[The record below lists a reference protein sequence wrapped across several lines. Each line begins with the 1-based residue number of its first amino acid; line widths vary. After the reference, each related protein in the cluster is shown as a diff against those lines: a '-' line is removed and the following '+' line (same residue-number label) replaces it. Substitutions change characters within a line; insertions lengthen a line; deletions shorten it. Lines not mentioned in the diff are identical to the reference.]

1 MHTKHPYIKNPHYS
15 FIFYLLFL
23 SLIQHAC
30 VNNEYTCPR
39 NTPTLIFHGYQPAE
53 IDSVVFNGF
62 TKGSGFQTLEKKI
75 SSLNKEV
82 SSYRNHDTLYVE
94 FPEYPMSDS
103 FDWEIKLI
111 PVSQSFRFT
120 DIKYQKNTCGCKG
133 LLAWDCYNFGNS
145 LFSEAN
151 IDGIKYQWK
160 NQPIDYKISLYRK

>member
-1 MHTKHPYIKNPHYS
+1 MNIPA
-15 FIFYLLFL
+15 
-23 SLIQHAC
+23 HAI
-30 VNNEYTCPR
+30 P
-39 NTPTLIFHGYQPAE
+39 PTLIFHGYPSTDV
-53 IDSVVFNGF
+53 DSIVFNGF
-62 TKGSGFQTLEKKI
+62 TKVPDSRSLKKF

-94 FPEYPMSDS
+94 FYEYPMSDS
-103 FDWEIKLI
+103 LDWEIKLI

-120 DIKYQKNTCGCKG
+120 DIKYHKSTCGCKG

-151 IDGIKYQWK
+151 IDGITYQWK

>member
-1 MHTKHPYIKNPHYS
+1 MKNPHYS

-94 FPEYPMSDS
+94 FHEYPMSDS